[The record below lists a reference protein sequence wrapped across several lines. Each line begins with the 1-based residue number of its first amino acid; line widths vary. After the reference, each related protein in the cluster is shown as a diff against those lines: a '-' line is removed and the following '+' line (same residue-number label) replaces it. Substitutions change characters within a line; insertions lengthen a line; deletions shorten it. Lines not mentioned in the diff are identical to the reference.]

1 MMSSIVCDA
10 IMPWHIIQFNAY
22 PVESYLNTQTHL
34 FLASALLCQPATVG
48 VTSQLSGK
56 RLVSANK
63 MVNIAVL
70 MGAIAPDMSL
80 FIMFGQA
87 KIRGIADE
95 VIWKDLYYSHFW
107 QEAGAV
113 TNSVPVYS
121 SVAIIGLLLGGRL
134 SINQTSCSDRVV
146 TGYSLPG
153 KLMLYFSIAALL
165 HCITD
170 LPLHFDDGHAHFW
183 PFSDWIFRSPVSY
196 WDSNHYALYWQPIE
210 LLIGLV
216 CIVLLWRRFTLVW
229 IRAAVV
235 LGFLSYGALAVFWSI
250 SMS

>member
-1 MMSSIVCDA
+1 MMSFIVCDA
-10 IMPWHIIQFNAY
+10 IMPWLIIQFNAY
-22 PVESYLNTQTHL
+22 PAESYLNTQTHL

-48 VTSQLSGK
+48 VASQLSGK
-56 RLVSANK
+56 RLIPANK
-63 MVNIAVL
+63 MVNIAIL
-70 MGAIAPDMSL
+70 MGAIAPDVSL

-95 VIWKDLYYSHFW
+95 VIWKDLYYSNFW
-107 QEAGAV
+107 QEAGAI
-113 TNSVPVYS
+113 TNSIPMYLGF
-121 SVAIIGLLLGGRL
+121 AIIGRLLGGRL
-134 SINQTSCSDRVV
+134 STNQLPYSDPLV
-146 TGYSLPG
+146 TGYSLFG

-183 PFSDWIFRSPVSY
+183 PFSDWIFQSPVSY

-210 LLIGLV
+210 MMIGLV
-216 CIVLLWRRFTLVW
+216 CIVLLLRRFTSVW
-229 IRAAVV
+229 LRVAVV

-250 SMS
+250 SIS